1 MMKTFGQSCPNLMV
15 TNDPE
20 KADYKV
26 IFERES
32 HKWIRKDNKFAAFN
46 RSGDMVYSSSTRELG
61 NAVRGF
67 CASIQ

>member
-1 MMKTFGQSCPNLMV
+1 MKTFGESCPNAVV

-26 IFERES
+26 SFERES
-32 HKWIRKDNKFAAFN
+32 GKVVRRHNKFVAFN
-46 RSGDMVYSSSTRELG
+46 RAGDMVYSSSTRELG

-67 CASIQ
+67 CAKIQ